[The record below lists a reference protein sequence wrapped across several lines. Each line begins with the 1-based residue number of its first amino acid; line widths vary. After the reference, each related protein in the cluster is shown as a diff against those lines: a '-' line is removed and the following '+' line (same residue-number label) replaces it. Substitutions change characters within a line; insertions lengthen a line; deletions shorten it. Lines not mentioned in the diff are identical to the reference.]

1 VTRVLRGSRKP
12 ILSGRDAVAVAPA
25 IALFLGLALH
35 EILLNP
41 TWVGDD
47 TDDGAYLLMSRNIW
61 RFGAPLLNQSG
72 SAHWSSTWSPAM
84 SILFA
89 PFGALPMG
97 PSVVAERI
105 AVVFLGVVFLL
116 VGYVWMRHELALSRI
131 QAGLAT
137 ICVAGTYALARNG
150 ALVLSDVPAAAALV
164 GGIVFLRRDRTRV
177 GVGLLVLSALIR
189 PINVAAL
196 AAAVVWILLRHR
208 PRAALL
214 VGTVGAIGAVMIV
227 VAVGVEGGGGYFSQ
241 VAHPGVG
248 GIPRTL
254 VDQAKGL
261 SWYPLGWFS
270 VPTPHGAARIPL
282 KLVSFG
288 LLGLVAFVA
297 HRRRLH
303 LEAMIVTA
311 ILAVLLVFPGTGA
324 SDARYLIPFSPL
336 FVGAIFAG
344 LALRGHGWTV
354 SLAAVAAAA
363 AIAGDV
369 YFYQAHT
376 PSAAVFNAQV
386 AAKKG
391 AYRWVKGHV
400 APAAEVVALNDI
412 QSFLY
417 SGHVTLTGIQGFR
430 PGQTFVI
437 RMPPRTPLEVWHAA
451 HILDGFRGRQ
461 VYRRGSISVVRVD
474 ARG

>member
-1 VTRVLRGSRKP
+1 VEGSRKP
-12 ILSGRDAVAVAPA
+12 ILNGHEAVAVVPA
-25 IALFLGLALH
+25 LALFLGLALH

-41 TWVGDD
+41 SWVGDD

-61 RFGAPLLNQSG
+61 RFGAPLLNQNG

-105 AVVFLGVVFLL
+105 AVVFFGVVFLL
-116 VGYVWMRHELALSRI
+116 LGYVWMRHELALSRI

-150 ALVLSDVPAAAALV
+150 ALVLSDVPAAAAV
-164 GGIVFLRRDRTRV
+164 MGGIVLLRRDRTRI
-177 GVGLLVLSALIR
+177 GLGLLVLSALIR

-196 AAAVVWILLRHR
+196 AAVIVWLLLRHR

-214 VGTVGAIGAVMIV
+214 VVALGAISAAMIV
-227 VAVGVEGGGGYFSQ
+227 VAIAVEGGGGYFSQ
-241 VAHPGVG
+241 IAHPGVG
-248 GIPRTL
+248 GIPQTV
-254 VDQAKGL
+254 VDQAKEL
-261 SWYPLGWFS
+261 SWYPLSWFS
-270 VPTPHGAARIPL
+270 IPTPHGAAHILL
-282 KLVSFG
+282 KLVSVG

-297 HRRRLH
+297 YRRRLH
-303 LEAMIVTA
+303 LEALIVTA
-311 ILAVLLVFPGTGA
+311 TLAVLIVFPGTGA

-336 FVGAIFAG
+336 FVGAIFA
-344 LALRGHGWTV
+344 AYDPRSRVWTV

-363 AIAGDV
+363 IAGDL
-369 YFYQAHT
+369 YYYQAHT
-376 PSAAVFNAQV
+376 PSSAVFNAQIAV
-386 AAKKG
+386 KKG
-391 AYRWVKGHV
+391 AYRWVKEHV
-400 APAAEVVALNDI
+400 ASTAEVVALNDI

-417 SGHVTLTGIQGFR
+417 SGHATLTAIQGFR
-430 PGQTFVI
+430 PRQIFVI
-437 RMPPRTPLEVWHAA
+437 RMPPRTPLEVWSAA

-461 VYRRGSISVVRVD
+461 VYRRGSVSVVRVD
-474 ARG
+474 ARS